1 MRPILFA
8 KEQRNIKA
16 QGAVEFALILP
27 VLLLLLLGL
36 IETGRLIFN
45 YSTVTNAAREATR
58 YGSATGV
65 NENGN
70 YRFADCDEIINSAV
84 KVGFLDT
91 VRPENVRVTFDSG
104 PGTAVLGG
112 CPGSGSSTLPSS
124 SSVQTGT
131 RIVVEI
137 DSPFDTFIPGLLPYQ
152 GMNIRAE
159 SSRTIIRAV
168 NIASTEVAD
177 VAKSSPPTATK
188 TPTTT
193 LTPSETPTLTPLS
206 SATSTATDGPSPTPS
221 NTPTITLTFTP
232 TSTSTP
238 TNTPIPLVITWVNP
252 VTTITHRNDTRFEV
266 TAYDPNVCPNGL
278 PADPSQKC
286 NISRVEFYLKSPG
299 DGVMR
304 NWVRDS
310 NRKYCLYG
318 GDTTCEWFSDDHWNN
333 RQVGTYVLKAR
344 AADNNGRYSDEIELS
359 FSMPANLP
367 VFVDIAVPGRG
378 QVISLQSQTAFEA
391 IAYDADLCSHSSCSG
406 AGVQKVEAQ
415 ILRLNLDGS
424 WSVVFEAIGG
434 SALTSAPYC
443 LVKEKKEVCEPMN
456 NNAWSALANGTY
468 KIRAR
473 ALGTDNVWTTPLIEI
488 DFTVQK

>member
-1 MRPILFA
+1 MRPIFFA
-8 KEQRNIKA
+8 KEQRNTKA
-16 QGAVEFALILP
+16 QGAVEFALVLP

-45 YSTVTNAAREATR
+45 YSAVTNAAREATR
-58 YGSATGV
+58 YGSATGL

-70 YRFADCDEIINSAV
+70 YRFADCDEIINAAV
-84 KVGFLDT
+84 SVGFLDT
-91 VRPENVRVTFDSG
+91 VRPENVIVTFDSG

-112 CPGSGSSTLPSS
+112 CPGSGSSALPDT

-137 DSPFDTFIPGLLPYQ
+137 ESPFDTFIPGLLPYQ

-159 SSRTIIRAV
+159 SSRTIIRSV

-177 VAKSSPPTATK
+177 VSKFSPPTATK
-188 TPTTT
+188 TPTAS
-193 LTPSETPTLTPLS
+193 LTPGEPPTLTPLP
-206 SATSTATDGPSPTPS
+206 SATSTPTTGPSPTPS
-221 NTPTITLTFTP
+221 NTPTITPTFTP
-232 TSTSTP
+232 T
-238 TNTPIPLVITWVNP
+238 NTLMPLVIAWVNP
-252 VTTITHRNDTRFEV
+252 VATITHRNDTRFEV
-266 TAYDPNVCPNGL
+266 AAYDPNVCPDGL
-278 PADPSQKC
+278 PADPGQKC

-304 NWVRDS
+304 NWVRDA

-318 GDTTCEWFSDDHWNN
+318 GDTECAWFSDDHWNN

-344 AADNNGRYSDEIELS
+344 AADNNGRYSDVIELS
-359 FSMPANLP
+359 FYVPANLP
-367 VFVDIAVPGRG
+367 VFVDIAVPGSG

-391 IAYDADLCSHSSCSG
+391 IAYDADLCSDSSCSG
-406 AGVQKVEAQ
+406 TGVQKVEVQ
-415 ILRLNLDGS
+415 ILRLNLDSS
-424 WSVVFEAIGG
+424 WTVVFEAIGN

-443 LVKEKKEVCEPMN
+443 FYGVKQGACEPMKN
-456 NNAWSALANGTY
+456 NVWSALANGTY

-473 ALGTDNVWTTPLIEI
+473 ALGTDNVWTTPLVER